1 MLLRESETERERMLN
16 ERARQLGLRCNCN
29 RTIQGI
35 REHPLLDER
44 VHHTI
49 TNCPKE
55 GVGIKLHH
63 EMSNTLKDLANACG
77 IRAQR
82 EEVNCFQSILNNV
95 HFTDKEKRYRPDLS
109 LFDMPGSHRKVILDI
124 SSTCPIPILGQ
135 QQFTFNEARETE
147 RAAKSRY
154 SERELKF
161 NEIAKACGC
170 KFQAIILET
179 TGRMHSK
186 SLTFIESIFKK
197 KIWLQR
203 RIPSQILLVNSNLLF
218 LPTSSRETYSR

>member
-1 MLLRESETERERMLN
+1 MAAISESLRYISEKSDLCNYGECLSFHQLKSIRDKCKPDGLQHHLSSHMDLVVKKEFSDSLDAKHLAWYNSVSCNMTSRFLN
-16 ERARQLGLRCNCN
+16 VLPKCNAFTFDSNEFTTILSHRLYLPQPEWSLGLRCNCN

-35 REHPLLDER
+35 REHPLLYER
-44 VHHTI
+44 VHNAI

-109 LFDMPGSHRKVILDI
+109 LFDMPGSHRKVIFDI
-124 SSTCPIPILGQ
+124 SSIPCPIPILGQ
-135 QQFTFNEARETE
+135 
-147 RAAKSRY
+147 
-154 SERELKF
+154 
-161 NEIAKACGC
+161 
-170 KFQAIILET
+170 
-179 TGRMHSK
+179 
-186 SLTFIESIFKK
+186 
-197 KIWLQR
+197 
-203 RIPSQILLVNSNLLF
+203 
-218 LPTSSRETYSR
+218 